1 MTALAFPRPSMHL
14 SADEA
19 WDRVVARDQAADGR
33 FVYAVRST
41 GIYCRPSCPSR
52 RPRREHVRF
61 FDAPV
66 DAERA
71 GFRACRRCH
80 PARDAAPD
88 LVTRA
93 RELLERQ
100 DQAPTLEVLASALG
114 VSAGHLQRT
123 FRAATG
129 LSPRAYA
136 ERLRSERLRR
146 ALQDGHTVSRA
157 IFDAGFGSAS
167 QAYATATRHL
177 GMTPGAY
184 RRGGAG
190 LDIRY
195 AFGDSSLGRILVA
208 WTARGVCAV
217 YPGADDAALERAL
230 AQEFPNAT
238 RSRSTESPQVR
249 QVLAALEGD
258 GVLPPL
264 DPQGTAFQ
272 QQVWQALAE
281 IPRGATRSY
290 SDVARRVG
298 RPDAVRAVA
307 GACAANN
314 IAVLIPCHRVL
325 RGDGALGGY
334 RWGEERKRRLLARES
349 AARGESSLPG

>member
-1 MTALAFPRPSMHL
+1 MTTLAMTRIPMPYTD
-14 SADEA
+14 DEA
-19 WDRVVARDQAADGR
+19 WDRVRARDRAADGA
-33 FVYAVRST
+33 FVYAVRTT
-41 GIYCRPSCPSR
+41 GVYCRPSCPSR
-52 RPRREHVRF
+52 RARRENVTF
-61 FDAPV
+61 FNDPAG
-66 DAERA
+66 AERA
-71 GFRACRRCH
+71 GFRACRRCL
-80 PARDAAPD
+80 PSSDAPD
-88 LVTRA
+88 LVARA
-93 RELLERQ
+93 REMLERA
-100 DQAPTLEVLASALG
+100 DQAPALEALAAALG

-146 ALQDGHTVSRA
+146 SLQDGTTVSRA

-177 GMTPGAY
+177 GMTPGTY
-184 RRGGAG
+184 RRGGVG

-195 AFGDSSLGRILVA
+195 AFGDSSLGRVLVA

-217 YPGADDAALERAL
+217 YPGPDDATLERAL
-230 AQEFPNAT
+230 ADEFPNAT
-238 RSRSTESPQVR
+238 RTAAAESPAVR
-249 QVLAALEGD
+249 EVLAAID
-258 GVLPPL
+258 GAGALPTL

-272 QQVWQALAE
+272 REVWTALSA
-281 IPRGATRSY
+281 IPRGVTRSY
-290 SDVARRVG
+290 SDVARTLG

-325 RGDGALGGY
+325 RGDGGLGGY
-334 RWGEERKRRLLARES
+334 RWGEDRKRRLLAQER
-349 AARGESSLPG
+349 AVG

>member
-1 MTALAFPRPSMHL
+1 MLPMATTRPPMQCTD
-14 SADEA
+14 DEA
-19 WDRVVARDQAADGR
+19 WDLVHSRDRAADGH
-33 FVYAVRST
+33 FVYAVRTT
-41 GIYCRPSCPSR
+41 GVYCRPSCPSR
-52 RPRREHVRF
+52 RPRRENVRF
-61 FDAPV
+61 FDRPA

-80 PARDAAPD
+80 PASTAPD
-88 LVTRA
+88 LVARA
-93 RELLERQ
+93 REVLE
-100 DQAPTLEVLASALG
+100 QAGEAPSLAALAASLG

-129 LSPRAYA
+129 LSPRAWA

-146 ALQDGHTVSRA
+146 ALQEGTTVSRA
-157 IFDAGFGSAS
+157 IFDAGFGSSS

-195 AFGDSSLGRILVA
+195 AFGDSSLGRVLVA
-208 WTARGVCAV
+208 WTSRGVCAV
-217 YPGADDAALERAL
+217 YPGPDDAALVRAL
-230 AQEFPNAT
+230 GAEFPRAT
-238 RSRSTESPQVR
+238 RTVATDAPEVAA
-249 QVLAALEGD
+249 VLAAIDGD
-258 GVLPPL
+258 GPTPAL

-272 QQVWQALAE
+272 RSVWTALAA

-290 SDVARRVG
+290 TDIARGLG
-298 RPDAVRAVA
+298 RPRAVRAVA

-325 RGDGALGGY
+325 RGDGGLGGY
-334 RWGEERKRRLLARES
+334 RWGEERKRRLLA
-349 AARGESSLPG
+349 GERA

>member
-1 MTALAFPRPSMHL
+1 MTLTATTSPPMQCTD
-14 SADEA
+14 DEA
-19 WDRVVARDQAADGR
+19 WDAVRTRDRAADGH
-33 FVYAVRST
+33 FVYAVRTT
-41 GIYCRPSCPSR
+41 GVYCRPSCPSR
-52 RPRREHVRF
+52 RPRRENATF
-61 FDAPV
+61 FDAPA

-80 PARDAAPD
+80 PASAAPD
-88 LVTRA
+88 LVARA
-93 RELLERQ
+93 REVLE
-100 DQAPTLEVLASALG
+100 QADEPPSLQALAARLG

-123 FRAATG
+123 FQAATG
-129 LSPRAYA
+129 LSPRAWA

-146 ALQDGHTVSRA
+146 SLQQGATVSRA
-157 IFDAGFGSAS
+157 IFDAGFGSSS

-195 AFGDSSLGRILVA
+195 DFGDSSLGRLLVA
-208 WTARGVCAV
+208 WTSRGVCAV
-217 YPGADDAALERAL
+217 YPGADDAALVEALRA
-230 AQEFPNAT
+230 EFPHAT
-238 RSRSTESPQVR
+238 RTAATGGPEVAA
-249 QVLAALEGD
+249 VLAAIDGD
-258 GVLPPL
+258 AAAPPL

-272 QQVWQALAE
+272 RSVWAALAA

-290 SDVARRVG
+290 TDVALGLG
-298 RPDAVRAVA
+298 RPRAVRAVA

-325 RGDGALGGY
+325 RGDGGLGGY
-334 RWGEERKRRLLARES
+334 RWGEERKRRLLARER
-349 AARGESSLPG
+349 A

>member
-1 MTALAFPRPSMHL
+1 MTTLAMTRNAMQYTD
-14 SADEA
+14 DEA
-19 WDRVVARDQAADGR
+19 WELVSARDRAADGT
-33 FVYAVRST
+33 FVYAVRTT
-41 GIYCRPSCPSR
+41 GVYCRPSCPSR
-52 RPRREHVRF
+52 RARRENVAF
-61 FDAPV
+61 YGQPA

-71 GFRACRRCH
+71 GFRPCRRCQ
-80 PARDAAPD
+80 PSSDAPD
-88 LVTRA
+88 LVARA
-93 RELLERQ
+93 REVLEREE
-100 DQAPTLEVLASALG
+100 QAPSLEALAAQLG

-146 ALQDGHTVSRA
+146 SLQHGTTVSRA

-167 QAYATATRHL
+167 QAYSTATRHL
-177 GMTPGAY
+177 GMTPGTY

-195 AFGDSSLGRILVA
+195 AFGDSSLGRVLVA

-217 YPGADDAALERAL
+217 YPGPDDAALERAL
-230 AQEFPNAT
+230 AEEFPNAA
-238 RSRSTESPQVR
+238 RLAAPESPAVR
-249 QVLAALEGD
+249 EVLAAIDGEGA
-258 GVLPPL
+258 LPPL

-272 QQVWQALAE
+272 REVWTALRE
-281 IPRGATRSY
+281 IPRGVTRSY
-290 SDVARRVG
+290 SDVARTLG

-307 GACAANN
+307 SACAANN

-325 RGDGALGGY
+325 RGDGGLGGY
-334 RWGEERKRRLLARES
+334 RWGEDRKRRLLARERS
-349 AARGESSLPG
+349 VR

>member
-1 MTALAFPRPSMHL
+1 MTTLAITRLPMQHT
-14 SADEA
+14 DDDA
-19 WDRVVARDQAADGR
+19 WDRVCARDRAADGR
-33 FVYAVRST
+33 FVYAVRTT
-41 GIYCRPSCPSR
+41 GVYCRPSCPAR
-52 RPRREHVRF
+52 RPRRENVVF
-61 FDAPV
+61 FDAPA
-66 DAERA
+66 DAEGA
-71 GFRACRRCH
+71 GFRACLRCH
-80 PARDAAPD
+80 PASETPD

-93 RELLERQ
+93 RGVLEREEL
-100 DQAPTLEVLASALG
+100 APSLEALAAQLG

-146 ALQDGHTVSRA
+146 SLQDGSTVSRA
-157 IFDAGFGSAS
+157 IFDAGFGSSS

-190 LDIRY
+190 LDIRF
-195 AFGDSSLGRILVA
+195 AFGDSSLGRVLVA

-230 AQEFPNAT
+230 AAEFPNAT
-238 RSRSTESPQVR
+238 RTPAAESPAVR
-249 QVLAALEGD
+249 EVLAAIDGD
-258 GVLPPL
+258 GALPLL

-272 QQVWQALAE
+272 REVWAALRE

-290 SDVARRVG
+290 TDVARRLG

-325 RGDGALGGY
+325 RGDGGLGGY
-334 RWGEERKRRLLARES
+334 RWGEDRKRRLLAREH
-349 AARGESSLPG
+349 A